1 MTEDLHPT
9 TKLMMDVTKA
19 FHRQQKLIKALETL
33 KEYCDKKCDMC
44 QLKFVCMHYFDYG
57 TMGGYADSALRM
69 LKK

>member
-44 QLKFVCMHYFDYG
+44 
-57 TMGGYADSALRM
+57 
-69 LKK
+69 